1 VSEVGDIRIGIS
13 GWRYK
18 GWRGVF
24 YPKELPQ
31 KRELEYAAGIF
42 RSVEI
47 NGTFYSLQRPENFAT
62 WSAATPDNFVFAV
75 KGPRFITHM
84 KRLKDV
90 EIPLA
95 NFFASGIFRLGKKI
109 GPILWQLPPHFH
121 FDAKKLES
129 FFKLLPRDT
138 EKAAEIARMHDKWL
152 TNRADVQP
160 TDNVP
165 LRHAL
170 EIRHDSFRVPEF
182 IELLRAHD
190 IALCCADTVEW
201 PRLMDI
207 TSDFMYCRLHGSKIL
222 YASGYGKKDIDVW
235 ARRVAAWATGQEPED
250 AERVIDKVSLDSK
263 PAPKETHRDVY
274 VYFDNDAKV
283 GAPFD
288 AQALIARVSELLGQ
302 KMQPKRAEPLN
313 KGMPARTATT
323 RSAARSRDRRARLG
337 ARGSSKRSRR

>member
-1 VSEVGDIRIGIS
+1 MKEAGDIRIGIS

-24 YPKELPQ
+24 YPKELPH

-47 NGTFYSLQRPENFAT
+47 NGTFYSLQRPENFAA
-62 WSAATPDNFVFAV
+62 WAAATPDDFVFAV

-95 NFFASGIFRLGKKI
+95 NFLASGIFRLGKKL
-109 GPILWQLPPHFH
+109 GPILWQLPPHFR
-121 FDAKKLES
+121 FDAKKLAA
-129 FFKLLPRDT
+129 FFKLLPRNT

-152 TNRADVQP
+152 AQRADVQP
-160 TDNVP
+160 TVNVP

-170 EIRHDSFRVPEF
+170 EIRHDTFRVPEF
-182 IELLRAHD
+182 IELLRAHN
-190 IALCCADTVEW
+190 IALVCADTVEW

-207 TSDFMYCRLHGSKIL
+207 TSDFVYCRLHGSKIL
-222 YASGYGKKDIDVW
+222 YASGYGKKDLDVW
-235 ARRVAAWATGQEPED
+235 AQRVAAWASGAEPAN
-250 AERVIDKVSLDSK
+250 AERVGDRPL
-263 PAPKETHRDVY
+263 PKQTVRDVY

-283 GAPFD
+283 RAPFD
-288 AQALIARVSELLGQ
+288 AQALIARVSELPGQ
-302 KMQPKRAEPLN
+302 KMQPRPAEPLG
-313 KGMPARTATT
+313 KEMPARTAII
-323 RSAARSRDRRARLG
+323 RSGARSRDQRGRLG
-337 ARGSSKRSRR
+337 ARESSKRSRR